1 MNRRAGGFVYAT
13 RLAVYRVDPR
23 GEPRKDVRNVA
34 EETYRGG
41 SVRTLPR
48 PNKTFAKGR
57 VCAAPGCETR
67 LSMYSKWDHCWQ
79 HEPVH
84 TYVPRGKRKRRDEAA

>member
-1 MNRRAGGFVYAT
+1 MAQAQ
-13 RLAVYRVDPR
+13 
-23 GEPRKDVRNVA
+23 
-34 EETYRGG
+34 ETYRGG
-41 SVRTLPR
+41 SVRSLPR

-57 VCAAPGCETR
+57 VCAAPGCDTR

-84 TYVPRGKRKRRDEAA
+84 SYVPRGKRKRRDEAA

>member
-1 MNRRAGGFVYAT
+1 VAC
-13 RLAVYRVDPR
+13 PSR
-23 GEPRKDVRNVA
+23 GEPRKDVRRVA
-34 EETYRGG
+34 QEETYRGG

-57 VCAAPGCETR
+57 VCAAPGCGTK
-67 LSMYSKWDHCWQ
+67 LSMYSKWEHCWQ

-84 TYVPRGKRKRRDEAA
+84 AYIPRGKRKRRDEAA